1 MVLKLATT
9 TPLTAIMLSEV
20 LEEADLPLGY
30 LNLVVGPG
38 GAIGNYLVQHPG
50 IKMVTF
56 TGSPA
61 VGEHIRAIAGL
72 KPVVLELASDS
83 GNIVHSDADLD
94 TTARLLS
101 AKAYRSAGQFYI
113 SVQRIYVHRPVLA
126 PFNAAFIHYTE
137 ALKVGDPLDPT
148 VNVGPLITN
157 EEALRVHGWIK
168 ETQEGVFTKG
178 IGPAWKAAQTIEA
191 GGVIINDTSAY
202 RVDLMPYG
210 GVKLSGM
217 GREGPRFALEE
228 MTEIRT
234 VIFNL

>member
-1 MVLKLATT
+1 MAGPLARKRTSAVVHKVGPAIAAGCPVVLKLATT

-20 LEEADLPLGY
+20 LEEAALPLGY

-72 KPVVLELASDS
+72 KPVVLELASNS

-157 EEALRVHGWIK
+157 EEALGCMVGSKKPKRA
-168 ETQEGVFTKG
+168 FL
-178 IGPAWKAAQTIEA
+178 PKASVPP
-191 GGVIINDTSAY
+191 G
-202 RVDLMPYG
+202 
-210 GVKLSGM
+210 KLPKPLKPVGSSSM
-217 GREGPRFALEE
+217 
-228 MTEIRT
+228 IRQPT
-234 VIFNL
+234 ASI